1 MSPLRHSAQWT
12 TLLYALYKKEIKER
26 NADIYE
32 FFLIFFMCFIKNKTI
47 FSENFIFY
55 KIQI

>member
-12 TLLYALYKKEIKER
+12 ILLYALYKKEIKER

-32 FFLIFFMCFIKNKTI
+32 FFLIFFMSFIKNKTM
-47 FSENFIFY
+47 FSGNFMFY
-55 KIQI
+55 KI

>member
-12 TLLYALYKKEIKER
+12 ILLYALYKKEIKER

-32 FFLIFFMCFIKNKTI
+32 FFLIFFMYFIKNKTI

-55 KIQI
+55 KMQI